1 MKPIK
6 ISIDVNVN
14 LPENVQNFFEA
25 LFASMTSNT
34 PVNQVVADNFDP
46 AQAPA
51 APAAPTASAAPAAL
65 AAPTASAAPASSLT
79 IEDVRKVLSE
89 KVNDHRAEIKQKLSD
104 LGAPSVTKLE
114 PSKYQEMYD
123 FLKSL

>member
-6 ISIDVNVN
+6 ISIDINVN

-25 LFASMTSNT
+25 LFASMTSNA
-34 PVNQVVADNFDP
+34 PVNQVAVDNFD
-46 AQAPA
+46 QTQESFTA
-51 APAAPTASAAPAAL
+51 APAPAP
-65 AAPTASAAPASSLT
+65 APASSLT

-89 KVNDHRAEIKQKLSD
+89 KANDHRTEIKQKLSD

-114 PSKYQEMYD
+114 PSKYQEVYD

>member
-25 LFASMTSNT
+25 LFASMTSNA
-34 PVNQVVADNFDP
+34 PVNQVAVDNFDP
-46 AQAPA
+46 SQESFAQAPA
-51 APAAPTASAAPAAL
+51 ATS
-65 AAPTASAAPASSLT
+65 SSLT

>member
-25 LFASMTSNT
+25 LFASTTPNT
-34 PVNQVVADNFDP
+34 PGNQVAVDNFDP
-46 AQAPA
+46 TQESFAQAPT
-51 APAAPTASAAPAAL
+51 APTAPTASV
-65 AAPTASAAPASSLT
+65 SSLT

>member
-25 LFASMTSNT
+25 LFASMTSNA
-34 PVNQVVADNFDP
+34 PVNQAAVDNFDP
-46 AQAPA
+46 SQESFAQAPA
-51 APAAPTASAAPAAL
+51 APAAPAAPVAPAA
-65 AAPTASAAPASSLT
+65 PTSSLT